1 MPIAIGAV
9 CAPVYLFMLL
19 KIDPRPGVKFF
30 DRARE
35 VDYVGMILTVG
46 AFMSGVMAVNFGG
59 VQYPWNSC
67 RIIGLFVCSGVLF
80 TLLALQQVF
89 TVFTTTS
96 RRIFPVEFFKK
107 KTILILFAMT
117 SAFTRSDSAFEFG
130 VRLLPYI
137 FLMILAIISNGAILS
152 AYGYYMPWYAI
163 GGILVVIGG
172 ELMYTVDDMTSVARV
187 YTVVEPEVV
196 PSAVGFITCAQI
208 SGVTIA
214 LAIANAVFLNQ
225 SKTKIQE
232 LLLNVPKEQIQQAIT
247 RVGSQFFNELNG
259 AVREEVLQ
267 AIVTAMS
274 KTYIPVITA
283 GALVLVLSLFIKRER
298 LFMTAG
304 GGA

>member
-117 SAFTRSDSAFEFG
+117 SAVGTAINLYDPH
-130 VRLLPYI
+130 LLPVHAKRLGLRI
-137 FLMILAIISNGAILS
+137 RCAPPSLHLLDDLS
-152 AYGYYMPWYAI
+152 HY
-163 GGILVVIGG
+163 
-172 ELMYTVDDMTSVARV
+172 
-187 YTVVEPEVV
+187 
-196 PSAVGFITCAQI
+196 Q
-208 SGVTIA
+208 
-214 LAIANAVFLNQ
+214 
-225 SKTKIQE
+225 
-232 LLLNVPKEQIQQAIT
+232 
-247 RVGSQFFNELNG
+247 
-259 AVREEVLQ
+259 
-267 AIVTAMS
+267 
-274 KTYIPVITA
+274 
-283 GALVLVLSLFIKRER
+283 
-298 LFMTAG
+298 
-304 GGA
+304 